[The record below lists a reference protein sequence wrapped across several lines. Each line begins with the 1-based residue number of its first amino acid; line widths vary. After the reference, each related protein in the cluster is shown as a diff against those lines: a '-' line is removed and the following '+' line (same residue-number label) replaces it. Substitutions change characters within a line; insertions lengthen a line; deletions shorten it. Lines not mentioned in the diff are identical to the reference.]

1 MPIASKPSRSRHQA
15 SCSSIV
21 RSQGGVFKESRSPLM
36 RTGTSRISATSLVS
50 LRVVDS
56 LHHSRSPCRGWI
68 RTSVPGWSSGVSLS
82 PMVKVPSARPI
93 HKIVGASGVFAER
106 ERTSTV
112 SATRNQ
118 ESRPMPNWPRN
129 LRPATAKSSRLD
141 KPPDGGQERAHF
153 GIRQADPVVA
163 HDHRGVV
170 LGRHHL
176 DHRNQRGV
184 QATACLDR
192 IPGILQQLAQLDALA
207 AVQMMAKDV
216 DDAA

>member
-1 MPIASKPSRSRHQA
+1 MPITSKPSRSRHQV
-15 SCSSIV
+15 SCSSIL

-36 RTGTSRISATSLVS
+36 RTGTSRISAKSLVS

-56 LHHSRSPCRGWI
+56 LHHSRSPCHGWI

-118 ESRPMPNWPRN
+118 ESRPMPNWQRICAGRRRS
-129 LRPATAKSSRLD
+129 RPAWTSRRWWPGASAFRHPSSRSRCLARPSGRCSRTA
-141 KPPDGGQERAHF
+141 PPRSPEPTRGPGDGVPRSHPGHSAAARA
-153 GIRQADPVVA
+153 
-163 HDHRGVV
+163 
-170 LGRHHL
+170 GR
-176 DHRNQRGV
+176 RARCC
-184 QATACLDR
+184 T
-192 IPGILQQLAQLDALA
+192 
-207 AVQMMAKDV
+207 
-216 DDAA
+216 DDG